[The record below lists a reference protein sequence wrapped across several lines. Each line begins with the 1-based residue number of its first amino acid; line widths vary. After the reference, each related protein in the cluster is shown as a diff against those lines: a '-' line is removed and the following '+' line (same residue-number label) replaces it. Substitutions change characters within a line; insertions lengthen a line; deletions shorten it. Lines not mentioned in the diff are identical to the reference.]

1 MSIWTLFHAFLN
13 PDTTKAMIAAG
24 NNEIGQNIYVVLV
37 INLIIWAGIF
47 FFLFT
52 LDQKV
57 KKLSEKMRTLTQK
70 K

>member
-1 MSIWTLFHAFLN
+1 MTLWTILNALLN
-13 PDTTKAMIAAG
+13 PDTTKAMVASG
-24 NNEIGQNIYVVLV
+24 SNEIGQNIYVVLV

-57 KKLSEKMRTLTQK
+57 KKLSEKMRAFTNK

>member
-1 MSIWTLFHAFLN
+1 MSIWTLFYAFLN

-24 NNEIGQNIYVVLV
+24 SNEIGQNIYVVLV